1 MKTPDR
7 VGQGLEGLLQL
18 SEVALGFSPFEPW
31 PENTFPLRIRPEGLR
46 IQEKAGWD
54 SMQHICHSARIR
66 EKVQAACAP
75 TTARSG
81 ERIRY
86 RDFQGPPGSQWR
98 VFECS
103 ADGRTGI

>member
-66 EKVQAACAP
+66 QKLQYPILLAMRDRPDAP
-75 TTARSG
+75 ESIQLRMPE
-81 ERIRY
+81 EREPR
-86 RDFQGPPGSQWR
+86 
-98 VFECS
+98 
-103 ADGRTGI
+103 